1 MSFGEFS
8 ACAAINI
15 ARFILFTPMRVTLK
29 QLVLGSVGFALCSAA
44 WAETWPPLRPPDPLP
59 LEWVAKQVFVRF
71 PEVHAKHRAYLAAL
85 ERVPRGGDS
94 DLRVQIGRHD
104 AERLR
109 LQAIEHHLML
119 QWQATHA
126 FYDYALAVEHISLLE
141 NYKRLV
147 DAYVPA
153 VSGRMTRNATAR
165 RDLALEAAR
174 LHANLLKL
182 KQDRSEATLRLNT
195 LMEHRLDAL
204 LPPPKLGATGPL
216 PADRDDL
223 IGRAL
228 KNGIPMRM
236 AEVDTKRSGAVMELA
251 GSKRAPEPAIVG
263 LTLFDR
269 DAKAATHEVARAQD
283 QRRATG
289 AKAVASVIAIHGAAR
304 AKHDM
309 LTLYEQ
315 DILPRA
321 EQLLRTALAEY
332 QGNRGDIF
340 ELLDAYRARYDIE
353 VEALQIRIDYEKTL
367 ADLTRETGALPP
379 YMERKMSLKP
389 LNVGEDK

>member
-1 MSFGEFS
+1 M
-8 ACAAINI
+8 
-15 ARFILFTPMRVTLK
+15 LVKLK
-29 QLVLGSVGFALCSAA
+29 QLVLGSVGFALCSGA

-85 ERVPRGGDS
+85 ERVPKGGDS
-94 DLRVQIGRHD
+94 DLRVQIARQD
-104 AERLR
+104 AELVR

-126 FYDYALAVEHISLLE
+126 FYDYALAEGHIGLLE

-153 VSGRMTRNATAR
+153 VSGRMAQGATPR

-174 LHANLLKL
+174 LHAKLLKL
-182 KQDRSEATLRLNT
+182 QQDRSEATLRLNT

-204 LPPPKLGATGPL
+204 LPKPKLGATGPL

-236 AEVDTKRSGAVMELA
+236 AQVDTQRSGAVMELA

-289 AKAVASVIAIHGAAR
+289 AKVVASVIALHGAAR

-309 LTLYEQ
+309 STLYEQ

-353 VEALQIRIDYEKTL
+353 VEALQIRIDYEKAL
-367 ADLTRETGALPP
+367 ADLTRETGSLPP

-389 LNVGEDK
+389 LNVSEEK

>member
-1 MSFGEFS
+1 MLH
-8 ACAAINI
+8 AVAY
-15 ARFILFTPMRVTLK
+15 
-29 QLVLGSVGFALCSAA
+29 
-44 WAETWPPLRPPDPLP
+44 AETWPPLKPPDPLP
-59 LEWVAKQVFVRF
+59 LDWVVKQVLTRY

-85 ERVPRGGDS
+85 ERVPRGRDS

-104 AERLR
+104 AELARV
-109 LQAIEHHLML
+109 QAIEHHLML

-126 FYDYALAVEHISLLE
+126 FYDYALADGSVESLE

-153 VSGRMTRNATAR
+153 VSGRMSKSPAAR

-182 KQDRSEATLRLNT
+182 RQDRAEAMLKLNT
-195 LMEHRLDAL
+195 LMEHRLDAP
-204 LPPPKLGATGPL
+204 LPPPKLGAISLL

-223 IGRAL
+223 IKQAL
-228 KNGIPMRM
+228 KNGIPMRVAGID
-236 AEVDTKRSGAVMELA
+236 AERSGAVMEIARTERL
-251 GSKRAPEPAIVG
+251 SEPAVAG
-263 LTLFDR
+263 LSIIDSG
-269 DAKAATHEVARAQD
+269 AKAATHEAARAQD

-304 AKHDM
+304 AKHEM
-309 LTLYEQ
+309 LALYEQ
-315 DILPRA
+315 DVLPRA

-332 QGNRGDIF
+332 QGNRSDIF
-340 ELLDAYRARYDIE
+340 ELLDAYRARYSVE
-353 VEALQIRIDYEKTL
+353 TEALQLRVDYEKTL

-389 LNVGEDK
+389 LNVGADP